1 MINTGLAL
9 LVLMVF
15 ALIAGAVVLWRRGG
29 SRKNIGLML
38 LLAVVMAV
46 NIAIWTLPDAS
57 GTTPLGQDIR

>member
-15 ALIAGAVVLWRRGG
+15 ALIVGAAVLWRRGG